1 MQERSR
7 EQDGST
13 GCRRSDGKWENAIK
27 TILIYVVNK
36 FWQAQQFVRSGEFS
50 RALQTLGAALKSFP
64 DDSKVCSVIL
74 EAVNQSP
81 KLRCTFCI
89 HVNRW
94 CRAGQQQ
101 QTSSKSSTHWLSVLS
116 AWFGKHNLPRQ

>member
-81 KLRCTFCI
+81 NCAAPF
-89 HVNRW
+89 
-94 CRAGQQQ
+94 ASM
-101 QTSSKSSTHWLSVLS
+101 QTGGVVPSSNNKQAAKVQRT
-116 AWFGKHNLPRQ
+116 G